1 MLISVLK
8 TENFGFWSNF
18 EKFEKTFFD
27 ENLLLLLLLEV
38 NRCEREKRFS
48 LYLPF
53 FFFFF
58 CAKQTNQILNFATIN
73 SFSAQPNHNPLSI
86 SLSLS
91 SSLSLFLHL
100 SLSFFISL
108 SSSVSL
114 SLFFHLFI
122 SLSISFSHTHNISIF
137 FFLYHPI
144 CIFQICH
151 FLPLPTIFKYT
162 STPKLDTNASAT
174 NTAVNLLNI
183 YTRKLRLYSRT
194 E

>member
-73 SFSAQPNHNPLSI
+73 SFSAQPNHNHLSI

-91 SSLSLFLHL
+91 SSLSL
-100 SLSFFISL
+100 SFFICL
-108 SSSVSL
+108 SL
-114 SLFFHLFI
+114 SLFPSVYLSLNLF
-122 SLSISFSHTHNISIF
+122 LSHTQYIY
-137 FFLYHPI
+137 L
-144 CIFQICH
+144 
-151 FLPLPTIFKYT
+151 FLPLSSCLYFSNLPLF
-162 STPKLDTNASAT
+162 AAT
-174 NTAVNLLNI
+174 NNI
-183 YTRKLRLYSRT
+183 
-194 E
+194 

>member
-73 SFSAQPNHNPLSI
+73 SFSAQPNHNHLSI

-100 SLSFFISL
+100 SLSFFICL
-108 SSSVSL
+108 SL
-114 SLFFHLFI
+114 SLFPSVYLSLNLF
-122 SLSISFSHTHNISIF
+122 LSHTQYID
-137 FFLYHPI
+137 L
-144 CIFQICH
+144 
-151 FLPLPTIFKYT
+151 FLPLSSYLYFSNLPLFAPT
-162 STPKLDTNASAT
+162 N
-174 NTAVNLLNI
+174 NI
-183 YTRKLRLYSRT
+183 
-194 E
+194 

>member
-48 LYLPF
+48 LYPPF

-73 SFSAQPNHNPLSI
+73 SFSAQPNHNHLSI

-91 SSLSLFLHL
+91 SSLSL
-100 SLSFFISL
+100 SL

-174 NTAVNLLNI
+174 NTVVNLLNI

>member
-48 LYLPF
+48 LYPPF

-73 SFSAQPNHNPLSI
+73 SFSAQPNHNHLSI

-100 SLSFFISL
+100 SLSLFL
-108 SSSVSL
+108 HLSL
-114 SLFFHLFI
+114 SLSFSICL
-122 SLSISFSHTHNISIF
+122 SLSQSLSLTHTIYRSFSSSIILSVF
-137 FFLYHPI
+137 FKF
-144 CIFQICH
+144 
-151 FLPLPTIFKYT
+151 
-162 STPKLDTNASAT
+162 AT
-174 NTAVNLLNI
+174 FCPYQQYLT
-183 YTRKLRLYSRT
+183 TRPHQN
-194 E
+194 

>member
-73 SFSAQPNHNPLSI
+73 SFSAQPNHNHLSI

-100 SLSFFISL
+100 SLSPFL
-108 SSSVSL
+108 HLSL
-114 SLFFHLFI
+114 SLSFSICL
-122 SLSISFSHTHNISIF
+122 SLSQSLSLTHTIYRSFSSSIILSVF
-137 FFLYHPI
+137 FKF
-144 CIFQICH
+144 
-151 FLPLPTIFKYT
+151 
-162 STPKLDTNASAT
+162 AT
-174 NTAVNLLNI
+174 FCPYQQYLNTRPHQN
-183 YTRKLRLYSRT
+183 
-194 E
+194 